1 MDHGKNDLATL
12 SESVASISK
21 GRFLPE
27 LGSSETTKCGGTKN
41 SWFSSFLI
49 LTSVETFYNLKTSVR
64 YIT

>member
-27 LGSSETTKCGGTKN
+27 LGSSETTKCGGTKKLMVLF
-41 SWFSSFLI
+41 FSYFDQC
-49 LTSVETFYNLKTSVR
+49 
-64 YIT
+64 

>member
-21 GRFLPE
+21 GR
-27 LGSSETTKCGGTKN
+27 KCGGTKN